1 MKILVCFKVTPD
13 FEALRAAD
21 WATAA
26 EGRVNTTYVRRMLNC
41 FDEAALEMALRLS
54 EALAG
59 GEGAA
64 ELGALTVGGRE
75 TEPYLKTLSALGYE
89 RLARVHADV
98 SLDFAPAVTAA
109 LIAAYAQTVDHSDL
123 LLLGE
128 RCGPGDSGTV
138 PFLVAEALG
147 WPCLTAVTEL
157 EPLAGGRVKVACPV
171 DGALL
176 RLTARPPCVL
186 AVGNAVVSHLRVP
199 TLTARLARRD
209 TRIATMAAEELGV
222 DVVAEMA
229 HETGGVLKGLA
240 AVDRGRRG
248 MIVAGE
254 TPREKARAL
263 FDVHLKGLIE
273 GLVEEVTERP

>member
-1 MKILVCFKVTPD
+1 M
-13 FEALRAAD
+13 
-21 WATAA
+21 
-26 EGRVNTTYVRRMLNC
+26 
-41 FDEAALEMALRLS
+41 
-54 EALAG
+54 
-59 GEGAA
+59 
-64 ELGALTVGGRE
+64 
-75 TEPYLKTLSALGYE
+75 
-89 RLARVHADV
+89 
-98 SLDFAPAVTAA
+98 
-109 LIAAYAQTVDHSDL
+109 
-123 LLLGE
+123 
-128 RCGPGDSGTV
+128 
-138 PFLVAEALG
+138 AEALG

-157 EPLAGGRVKVACPV
+157 EPLAGGRLKVACPV

-199 TLTARLARRD
+199 TLTARLVRRD

-248 MIVAGE
+248 MIIAGE

-273 GLVEEVTERP
+273 GLVQEVTEQP